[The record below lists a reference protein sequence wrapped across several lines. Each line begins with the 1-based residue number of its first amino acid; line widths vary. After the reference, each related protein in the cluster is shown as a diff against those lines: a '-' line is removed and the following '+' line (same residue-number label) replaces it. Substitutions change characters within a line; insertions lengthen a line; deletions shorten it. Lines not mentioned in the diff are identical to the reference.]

1 MRLVLYTCLPLALL
15 AVRALPSL
23 VHPSSM
29 LCALFS
35 PMCAPSMPCAPSPHS
50 CISFLCR
57 ACHSHTRTRL
67 FFAVRAFLAPLCT
80 LFFCAWAPRLPVAVR
95 TLPVAVRALNRPF
108 VTFVYQRPCTL
119 LAASKTEYV
128 REMGP
133 FCLHF
138 ICGFVSWV
146 SFVGSLYETIGIL
159 KHFRFFS
166 F

>member
-80 LFFCAWAPRLPVAVR
+80 LFFCASPPPPNRVSPLR
-95 TLPVAVRALNRPF
+95 SRAYP
-108 VTFVYQRPCTL
+108 PCSR
-119 LAASKTEYV
+119 AYPPCSRAS
-128 REMGP
+128 P
-133 FCLHF
+133 QPAFCDFCLPTSVHPTG
-138 ICGFVSWV
+138 C
-146 SFVGSLYETIGIL
+146 
-159 KHFRFFS
+159 
-166 F
+166 